1 MNTETIIH
9 PKLQHIGLT
18 TGRLQPMLDWYKT
31 VLGMRLIYISENP
44 TGNAHGSSLKAAWL
58 SNDEANHRVA
68 IIEIPG
74 LTDDPERIR
83 HHRLQHIAFE
93 FRTLD
98 ELFGTYVRLK
108 ASGIVPVLP
117 VDEGSQTALYYADPD
132 GNSIELNVNYYG
144 DSWTS
149 IEHIQNSPEFARR
162 PLGVF
167 IDPDKMVAAREAGA
181 SSWDLHKRAW
191 QGEFE
196 PAHPYNPAAVL

>member
-1 MNTETIIH
+1 M
-9 PKLQHIGLT
+9 
-18 TGRLQPMLDWYKT
+18 
-31 VLGMRLIYISENP
+31 
-44 TGNAHGSSLKAAWL
+44 
-58 SNDEANHRVA
+58 
-68 IIEIPG
+68 
-74 LTDDPERIR
+74 
-83 HHRLQHIAFE
+83 
-93 FRTLD
+93 
-98 ELFGTYVRLK
+98 GTYVRLK

-117 VDEGSQTALYYADPD
+117 VDEGSQTALYYADPE
-132 GNSIELNVNYYG
+132 GNSIELNVNNYG